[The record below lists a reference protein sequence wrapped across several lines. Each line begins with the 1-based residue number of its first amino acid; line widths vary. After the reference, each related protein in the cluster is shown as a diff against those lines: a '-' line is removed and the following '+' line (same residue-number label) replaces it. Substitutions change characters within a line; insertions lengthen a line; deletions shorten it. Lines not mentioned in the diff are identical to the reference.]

1 MQTEVK
7 EILERELGLE
17 PKIIGDVVKAHA
29 TKLNGN
35 DIIVLN
41 DIYMSDGFLIKGIEL
56 KRSGTGITILIT
68 FEESED

>member
-1 MQTEVK
+1 MQTVK

-17 PKIIGDVVKAHA
+17 PKIVGNVVKAHT

-35 DIIVLN
+35 DIVVLN
-41 DIYMSDGFLIKGIEL
+41 DIYMSDGFLIKGVEL
-56 KRSGTGITILIT
+56 KRSGTGLTIIIT